1 MNRSIL
7 ALMASGSYVLKA
19 TIRQL
24 NNKDVRLRRR
34 AVRKLFELDDPTA
47 IDAFIPLL
55 KDSDEWFRGKA
66 LMAIQRWASM
76 KDLNLAEK
84 LSNSKKPEERILA
97 CRIAPKVGKSSERI
111 LKKMLDDEDNLVKQ
125 NAWKNILNLNDDYIE
140 EAIKSSDVGI
150 RVLAVDKIQLMY
162 KIDNDLIKKIFDDDS
177 SRIRKK
183 AINILKSKPELYSS
197 GEFDDVI
204 IKIAENDNNIQI
216 DALIMLIESGERNE
230 LFIQKIPLWLENE
243 NSKMIKLVVES
254 TENKDWGEID
264 WLINTIMSSS
274 NDKLISRMLRR
285 KKSIEADKYRKEILL
300 DDDRNAI
307 LRSRVIED
315 LFGKEQGKEITKIIH
330 DLENNRNESISETAK
345 MYRKSIS

>member
-204 IKIAENDNNIQI
+204 IRIAENDNNIQI

>member
-300 DDDRNAI
+300 DEDRNAI

>member
-47 IDAFIPLL
+47 IDAFTPLL

>member
-204 IKIAENDNNIQI
+204 IRIAENDNNIQI

-230 LFIQKIPLWLENE
+230 LFIQKIPLWLENDD
-243 NSKMIKLVVES
+243 SKMIKLVVES
-254 TENKDWGEID
+254 TENKDWEEID

-274 NDKLISRMLRR
+274 NDKLISRILRR

-300 DDDRNAI
+300 DEDRNAI

-315 LFGKEQGKEITKIIH
+315 LFGKEQEKEITEIIH
-330 DLENNRNESISETAK
+330 DLESNQNESISETAK

>member
-1 MNRSIL
+1 
-7 ALMASGSYVLKA
+7 MASGSYVLKA

-125 NAWKNILNLNDDYIE
+125 NAWKNILNLNEDYIE

-150 RVLAVDKIQLMY
+150 RVLAVDKIQLMN
-162 KIDNDLIKKIFDDDS
+162 KIDNDLIKRIFDDDS

-197 GEFDDVI
+197 GEFDDII

-230 LFIQKIPLWLENE
+230 LFIQKIPLWLENDD
-243 NSKMIKLVVES
+243 SKMIKLVVES

-274 NDKLISRMLRR
+274 NDKLISRILRR

-300 DDDRNAI
+300 DKDRNAI

-315 LFGKEQGKEITKIIH
+315 LFGKEQEKEITEIIH
-330 DLENNRNESISETAK
+330 DLESNQNESISETAK

>member
-1 MNRSIL
+1 
-7 ALMASGSYVLKA
+7 MASGSYVLKA

-125 NAWKNILNLNDDYIE
+125 NAWKNILNLNEDYIE

-150 RVLAVDKIQLMY
+150 RVLAVDKIQLMN
-162 KIDNDLIKKIFDDDS
+162 KIDNDLIKRIFDDDS

-197 GEFDDVI
+197 GEFDDII

-230 LFIQKIPLWLENE
+230 LFIQKIPLWLENDD
-243 NSKMIKLVVES
+243 SKMIKLVVES

-274 NDKLISRMLRR
+274 NDKLISRILRR

-300 DDDRNAI
+300 DEDRNAI

-315 LFGKEQGKEITKIIH
+315 LFGKEQEKEITEIIH
-330 DLENNRNESISETAK
+330 DLESNQNESISETAK

>member
-111 LKKMLDDEDNLVKQ
+111 LKKMLDDENNLVKQ

-300 DDDRNAI
+300 DEDRNAV

>member
-183 AINILKSKPELYSS
+183 AINILKSKPELYLS
-197 GEFDDVI
+197 
-204 IKIAENDNNIQI
+204 
-216 DALIMLIESGERNE
+216 LIHI
-230 LFIQKIPLWLENE
+230 
-243 NSKMIKLVVES
+243 
-254 TENKDWGEID
+254 
-264 WLINTIMSSS
+264 
-274 NDKLISRMLRR
+274 
-285 KKSIEADKYRKEILL
+285 
-300 DDDRNAI
+300 
-307 LRSRVIED
+307 
-315 LFGKEQGKEITKIIH
+315 
-330 DLENNRNESISETAK
+330 
-345 MYRKSIS
+345 

>member
-1 MNRSIL
+1 
-7 ALMASGSYVLKA
+7 MASGSYVLKA

-76 KDLNLAEK
+76 KDLSLAEK

-274 NDKLISRMLRR
+274 NDKLISRILRR

-300 DDDRNAI
+300 DEDRNVM

-315 LFGKEQGKEITKIIH
+315 LFGKEQEKEVTNIIH
-330 DLENNRNESISETAK
+330 DLENNQNESISETAK

>member
-1 MNRSIL
+1 
-7 ALMASGSYVLKA
+7 MASGSYVLKA

-125 NAWKNILNLNDDYIE
+125 NAWKNILNLNEDYIE

-150 RVLAVDKIQLMY
+150 RVLAVDKIQLMN
-162 KIDNDLIKKIFDDDS
+162 KIDNDLIKRIFDDDS

-230 LFIQKIPLWLENE
+230 LFIQKIPLWLENDD
-243 NSKMIKLVVES
+243 SKMIKLVVES

-274 NDKLISRMLRR
+274 NDKLISRILRR

-300 DDDRNAI
+300 DEDRNAV

>member
-125 NAWKNILNLNDDYIE
+125 NAWKNILNLNEDYIE

-150 RVLAVDKIQLMY
+150 RVLAVDKIQLMN
-162 KIDNDLIKKIFDDDS
+162 KIDNDLIKRIFDDDS

-230 LFIQKIPLWLENE
+230 LFIQKIPLWLENDD
-243 NSKMIKLVVES
+243 SKMIKLVVES

-274 NDKLISRMLRR
+274 NDKLISRILRR

-300 DDDRNAI
+300 DEDRNAI

-315 LFGKEQGKEITKIIH
+315 LFGKEQEKEIREIIH
-330 DLENNRNESISETAK
+330 DLESNQNESISETAK

>member
-111 LKKMLDDEDNLVKQ
+111 LKKMLDDENNLVKQ

-204 IKIAENDNNIQI
+204 IRIAENDNNIQI

-230 LFIQKIPLWLENE
+230 LFIQKIPLWLENDD
-243 NSKMIKLVVES
+243 SKMIKLVVES
-254 TENKDWGEID
+254 TENKDWEEID

-274 NDKLISRMLRR
+274 NDKLISRILRR

-300 DDDRNAI
+300 DEDRNAI

-315 LFGKEQGKEITKIIH
+315 LFGKEQEKEITKIIH
-330 DLENNRNESISETAK
+330 DLESNQNESISETAK

>member
-125 NAWKNILNLNDDYIE
+125 NAWKNILNLNEDYIE

-150 RVLAVDKIQLMY
+150 RVLAVDKIQLMN
-162 KIDNDLIKKIFDDDS
+162 KIDNDLIKRIFDDDS

-204 IKIAENDNNIQI
+204 IRIAENDNNIQI

-285 KKSIEADKYRKEILL
+285 KKSIEAEKYRKEILL
-300 DDDRNAI
+300 DEDRNAV

>member
-1 MNRSIL
+1 
-7 ALMASGSYVLKA
+7 MASGSYVLKA

-125 NAWKNILNLNDDYIE
+125 NAWKNILNLNEDYIE

-150 RVLAVDKIQLMY
+150 RVLAVDKIQLMN
-162 KIDNDLIKKIFDDDS
+162 KIDNDLIKRIFDDDS

-230 LFIQKIPLWLENE
+230 LFIQKIPLWLENDD
-243 NSKMIKLVVES
+243 SKMIKLVVES

-274 NDKLISRMLRR
+274 NDKLISRILRR

-300 DDDRNAI
+300 DEDRNAI

-315 LFGKEQGKEITKIIH
+315 LFGKEQEKEITEIIH
-330 DLENNRNESISETAK
+330 DLESNQNESISETAK

>member
-1 MNRSIL
+1 
-7 ALMASGSYVLKA
+7 MASGSYVLKA

-125 NAWKNILNLNDDYIE
+125 NAWKNILNLNEDYIE

-150 RVLAVDKIQLMY
+150 RVLAVDKIQLMN
-162 KIDNDLIKKIFDDDS
+162 KIDNDLIKRIFDDDS

-254 TENKDWGEID
+254 TENKDWEEID

-285 KKSIEADKYRKEILL
+285 KKSIEAEKYRKEILL
-300 DDDRNAI
+300 DEDRNAV

>member
-150 RVLAVDKIQLMY
+150 RVLAVDRIQLMY

-204 IKIAENDNNIQI
+204 IRIAENDNNIQI

-300 DDDRNAI
+300 DEDRNAV

>member
-204 IKIAENDNNIQI
+204 IRIAENDNNIQI

-274 NDKLISRMLRR
+274 NDKLISRILRR

-300 DDDRNAI
+300 DEDRNAI

>member
-1 MNRSIL
+1 
-7 ALMASGSYVLKA
+7 MASGSYVLKA

-111 LKKMLDDEDNLVKQ
+111 LKKMLDDENNLVKQ

-300 DDDRNAI
+300 DEDRNAV